1 MRPDSAGRR
10 RPRPV
15 LSGARALR
23 LLQAFVARLRD
34 GAAVAKSSS
43 PQGRLGGEAPA
54 DGSLRQASEKNTPAE
69 SRAVA
74 EQLRAYLRANGGSAL
89 GTELTEFYR
98 QITPRAR
105 EVIRSAHAPTQN
117 NSGVKSLVLLHP
129 DLMRMENGDAGRIF
143 ALP

>member
-1 MRPDSAGRR
+1 MCKRRCLAPLGTETDS
-10 RPRPV
+10 
-15 LSGARALR
+15 LERAIR
-23 LLQAFVARLRD
+23 CKGFFSEWYI
-34 GAAVAKSSS
+34 AVAVAI
-43 PQGRLGGEAPA
+43 G
-54 DGSLRQASEKNTPAE
+54 DD
-69 SRAVA
+69 AVA